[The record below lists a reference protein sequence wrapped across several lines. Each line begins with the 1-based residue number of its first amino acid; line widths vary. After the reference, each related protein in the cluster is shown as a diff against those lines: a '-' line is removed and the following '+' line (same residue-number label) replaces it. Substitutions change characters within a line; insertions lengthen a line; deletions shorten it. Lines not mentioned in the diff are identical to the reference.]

1 MSLQTYEPSVGLTV
15 TDSAIKHI
23 QSELSK
29 TSGKKGF
36 RLYLETSGCS
46 GFMYET
52 ELSEGP
58 KEGDEIY
65 PIASGFELYV
75 PTKDLPVLNG
85 TVIDFI
91 TVGLNSMF
99 QFRNPNVTGE
109 CGCGESFSVTEE
121 A

>member
-1 MSLQTYEPSVGLTV
+1 MALETFDPKVEIKLS
-15 TDSAIKHI
+15 DAAIKHI
-23 QSELSK
+23 EAQLNK
-29 TSGKKGF
+29 APDKNGF
-36 RLYLETSGCS
+36 RLYLRTSGCS

-52 ELSEGP
+52 ELCESPAENDKLFQITP
-58 KEGDEIY
+58 NLC
-65 PIASGFELYV
+65 LYV

-85 TVIDFI
+85 TEVDFI

-99 QFRNPNVTGE
+99 QFRNPNATGE